1 MNQPAPTQPA
11 LLARGP
17 VATVYAAFVDGKH
30 VAWKV
35 FPTKFD
41 RRTLAAVER
50 DRAKLSALR
59 APILPVDEVERWD
72 GQHALRMELCTESL
86 TTRIQRIGPL
96 PVADTVL
103 LAHSLALALAAAHGA
118 GVLHGAVNPD
128 NVLFRASGEPVL
140 ADFGVPLREA
150 FPRDPLHAIEFVSP
164 ETMRTSTVTG
174 HTDLYGLGAVLHVCL
189 TGRSPHPGR
198 LGEQQG
204 ERVLRVLRSP
214 VPAISRP
221 DVPVSLATVVARLL
235 AAEVGNRPS
244 DAASVAKRF
253 ADMLPERP
261 ADGALPLQRND
272 YLSPPVPTKPP
283 RRRQLATAG
292 IGLFVLALAAVLI
305 LLLHNNST
313 PQAAPAAPA
322 VDLAIPQDFTDH
334 VVLNWTTGRPLNFFV
349 VVVKTDGQP
358 NKYPV
363 AGRNHTITVPVDP
376 ARKYCFLVRGTD
388 ESANQVYES
397 RPAAVRGANCQ
408 R

>member
-17 VATVYAAFVDGKH
+17 VATVYAVFVDGEH

-35 FPTKFD
+35 FPAKFD
-41 RRTLAAVER
+41 RRTLAAVDR
-50 DRAKLSALR
+50 DRTRLSALR
-59 APILPVDEVERWD
+59 APILPVDEVERWN
-72 GQHALRMELCTESL
+72 GQHALRMALCAESL
-86 TTRIQRIGPL
+86 AKRIQRTGPL
-96 PVADTVL
+96 PVADTAVL
-103 LAHSLALALAAAHGA
+103 GHSLALALAAAHGV

-140 ADFGVPLREA
+140 ADFGVALREA
-150 FPRDPLHAIEFVSP
+150 FPRDPLHAIEYVSP
-164 ETMRTSTVTG
+164 ETMRTSTVTE

-235 AAEVGNRPS
+235 AAEVGNRPA
-244 DAASVAKRF
+244 DAASVASRL
-253 ADMLPERP
+253 ADLLPDRP
-261 ADGALPLQRND
+261 AVQRDD
-272 YLSPPVPTKPP
+272 YVSPPAPTKPP
-283 RRRQLATAG
+283 RRRRLVAGG
-292 IGLFVLALAAVLI
+292 IGLLVVALAAVLV

-313 PQAAPAAPA
+313 PPQAAAAAPV
-322 VDLAIPQDFTDH
+322 VDLATPQDFTDH
-334 VVLNWTTGRPLNFFV
+334 VVLNWTSRRPLNFFV

-363 AGRNHTITVPVDP
+363 AGQSHTMTVQVDP
-376 ARKYCFLVRGTD
+376 ARKYCFLIRGSDGT
-388 ESANQVYES
+388 ENQVYES
-397 RPAAVRGANCQ
+397 RPAAVRGAHCQ